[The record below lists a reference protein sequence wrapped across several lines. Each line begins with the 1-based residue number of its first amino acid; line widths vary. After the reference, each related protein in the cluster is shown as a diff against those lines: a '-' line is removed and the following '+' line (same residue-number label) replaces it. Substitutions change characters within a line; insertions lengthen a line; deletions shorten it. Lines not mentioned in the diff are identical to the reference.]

1 MYSAVTLR
9 DWATVQSENPLYEA
23 LSSLPDEAPDVVN
36 TTAAAAEAAEASAA
50 SAAASAEAN
59 AASLTPLPAAAV
71 VAPLQSV
78 TSAAIARD
86 DIPVAAAAAD
96 SLAAASATPEV
107 SAENAAN
114 LVTEM
119 RNNSLAEAQRIKESL
134 TTATSMIINSEL
146 HVRLEDRLNKKRIN
160 DIAEVRADSDQS
172 NNERNE
178 DQPGSSGNNT
188 TDDDQEQ
195 LLQQEFEDQSISI
208 EDLENPVLSLNLRAK
223 WFKNGIAKSSSL
235 LINYDGQDVRNVD
248 MEMQRKRELL
258 SINLTLGMGGQI
270 SATNRDGDEVVDN
283 DNSND
288 VAATIALGGN
298 IHNYCIF
305 AIIK

>member
-1 MYSAVTLR
+1 
-9 DWATVQSENPLYEA
+9 
-23 LSSLPDEAPDVVN
+23 
-36 TTAAAAEAAEASAA
+36 
-50 SAAASAEAN
+50 
-59 AASLTPLPAAAV
+59 
-71 VAPLQSV
+71 
-78 TSAAIARD
+78 
-86 DIPVAAAAAD
+86 
-96 SLAAASATPEV
+96 
-107 SAENAAN
+107 
-114 LVTEM
+114 M

-178 DQPGSSGNNT
+178 DQPASSGNNT

-208 EDLENPVLSLNLRAK
+208 EDLENPVLSFNLRAK